1 MNIVKLYFKIV
12 YDKKTSILTYL
23 VIFTVVFGL
32 FTAYM
37 QTNNSMPDAYE
48 SVKTNIAFIDHD
60 QSAESALLKEYL
72 HEKTEIKQVGSS
84 TSEIQDALF
93 YLVMLFAK
101 GKRIC

>member
-37 QTNNSMPDAYE
+37 LSL
-48 SVKTNIAFIDHD
+48 IHI
-60 QSAESALLKEYL
+60 
-72 HEKTEIKQVGSS
+72 
-84 TSEIQDALF
+84 
-93 YLVMLFAK
+93 
-101 GKRIC
+101 

>member
-48 SVKTNIAFIDHD
+48 SVKTNIAFIDPVSYTHLD
-60 QSAESALLKEYL
+60 VYKRQLL
-72 HEKTEIKQVGSS
+72 
-84 TSEIQDALF
+84 
-93 YLVMLFAK
+93 
-101 GKRIC
+101 